1 MIQQEISTLFRKF
14 QEVNALIIGDVM
26 VDSYFKGKVNRIS
39 PEAPVP
45 VVSLEQRE
53 NRLGGAANVAIN
65 MKALGA
71 NPILCAVVGND
82 EFANVFEQLLEKREM
97 SNAGIIRSGVR
108 YTTVKTR
115 IIGNNHQLLRVDAEI
130 DKPLSKK
137 ENEDLLD
144 RIDDI
149 ISTSKIDVIV
159 FEDYNKGVLTKQVIQ
174 HVIKL
179 AKKHGIPTTVDPK
192 SENYFEYKGVT
203 LFKPNLKELEE
214 GLNMKINAADP
225 AELSNAADLLAKKLD
240 NEISFFTLSEKGVF
254 IKSKDEQYSVAAHVR
269 NISDVS
275 GAGDTVI
282 AVASLCLALDQNI
295 KTIASLSNLAGGLV
309 CEKVGVIPIDRE
321 HFFDEALVLM
331 HGEK

>member
-1 MIQQEISTLFRKF
+1 
-14 QEVNALIIGDVM
+14 M

-71 NPILCAVVGND
+71 NPILCSVVGND
-82 EFANVFEQLLEKREM
+82 EFANVFEQLLNKREIT
-97 SNAGIIRSGVR
+97 NVGIVRSSVR

-115 IIGNNHQLLRVDAEI
+115 IIGNNHQLLRVDAEV
-130 DKPLSKK
+130 DKALSDK
-137 ENEDLLD
+137 ESEDLLK
-144 RIDDI
+144 RIEDI
-149 ISTSKIDVIV
+149 ISTTKIDVIV
-159 FEDYNKGVLTKQVIQ
+159 FEDYNKGVLTKGVIQ

-179 AKKHGIPTTVDPK
+179 AKKHNIPTTVDPK
-192 SENYFEYKGVT
+192 SENYFEYKEVT

-214 GLNMKINAADP
+214 GLNMTINSSDDEQLSKAA
-225 AELSNAADLLAKKLD
+225 SLLTEKLHHD
-240 NEISFFTLSEKGVF
+240 ISFFTLSEKGVF
-254 IKSKDEQYSVAAHVR
+254 IQSGEESYHIAAHIR

-309 CEKVGVIPIDRE
+309 CEKVGVIPIDKE
-321 HFFDEALVLM
+321 QFMDEAHLLM